1 MATKVKGAIGD
12 RRVVKKKTSIGG
24 NKGRISRSMLGKNKQ
39 RDYKAYHR
47 QGK

>member
-1 MATKVKGAIGD
+1 MATKVKGAIGE
-12 RRVVKKKTSIGG
+12 RRVIKKKTCIGG

-39 RDYKAYHR
+39 RDYKAYNR